1 MVFHAQQVRS
11 CQLPL
16 IFPPKNRRAPKGMR
30 RWLGRRGS
38 NSRMRESK
46 SRALPLGYTPSQQAF
61 AASAATLSREERENS
76 GTRTHDIQ
84 SHNLALYQLNY
95 ILHMRAWRVS
105 NPRPTA

>member
-16 IFPPKNRRAPKGMR
+16 IFPPKNRRTPKGMR

-46 SRALPLGYTPSQQAF
+46 SRALPLGDTP
-61 AASAATLSREERENS
+61 TRGKS
-76 GTRTHDIQ
+76 GVSSGVRTHDIQ
-84 SHNLALYQLNY
+84 SHNLALY
-95 ILHMRAWRVS
+95 R
-105 NPRPTA
+105 

>member
-1 MVFHAQQVRS
+1 MLTSRFTREHLTKKRGWQ
-11 CQLPL
+11 
-16 IFPPKNRRAPKGMR
+16 
-30 RWLGRRGS
+30 GS
-38 NSRMRESK
+38 NLRMRESK

>member
-46 SRALPLGYTPSQQAF
+46 SRALPFGYDS
-61 AASAATLSREERENS
+61 
-76 GTRTHDIQ
+76 IQ
-84 SHNLALYQLNY
+84 NIH
-95 ILHMRAWRVS
+95 I
-105 NPRPTA
+105 